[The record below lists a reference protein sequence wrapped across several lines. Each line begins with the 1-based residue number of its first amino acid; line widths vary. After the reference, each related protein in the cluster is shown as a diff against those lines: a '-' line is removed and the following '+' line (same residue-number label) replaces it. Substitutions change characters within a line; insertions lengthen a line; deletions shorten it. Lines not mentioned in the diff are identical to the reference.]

1 MSKTVGN
8 ITHESAVSHVT
19 GKAVYVADMHIGEQM
34 LTGKVVFSPFAHAR
48 IVSVDFTEALKVN
61 GVVDIL
67 DFRRIP
73 GINQLNPLTHD
84 EPCLAEEKVNC
95 IGQAILLIA
104 AENEHA
110 AIEAEKKITIIYDPL
125 EPVLTIQQAREKGTA
140 LAKTRK
146 IETGKPEESLLK
158 ASHILE
164 GELKIGG
171 QEHWYLETQ
180 SALCVPDENREM
192 MVYASSQNPSETQH
206 VVSEVLGLQA
216 NQVVCEVKRMGGGF
230 GGKETQASHVAA
242 WSALLANATGR
253 PVKIVLFRDDD
264 QKYTGKRHPFEASY
278 KIGFSDEGT
287 IVSYILDLHADAGM
301 ATDLSMAILERALF
315 HADSS
320 YYIPNMRVTGT
331 MWKTNLPSNT
341 AFRGFGGPQG
351 MAVIEH
357 AIDRVARYLGKDAAE
372 IRYRNFY
379 GLNKRNVTHFGQLI
393 ENNRLF
399 QLWDALIDSSD
410 YNKRRTEINGFNQKH
425 FYIKRGIALTPVKF
439 GISFTTAFLNQAG
452 ALVNIYKDGTVLVNH
467 GGTEM
472 GQGLH
477 TKIKQIAALEFGLP
491 LEKINLS
498 PTNTS
503 KVPNTSPT
511 AASSGT
517 DLNGMAVKNAIDKIK
532 IRLDSLAK
540 QLLSENEIASG
551 ELVYHDGLVF
561 LSNMPDKKITFKE
574 LVIKA
579 HLSQISLSATGFY
592 GTPGLYYDKEK
603 GRGNPFHY
611 FAFGMAVSEVEV
623 DILTGMSK
631 VLRTDILHDAG
642 ESLNQDIDLGQVAGA
657 FIQGVGWCTTETLRY
672 NSQGQLLNH
681 SPDTYKIP
689 GIGDVPDDF
698 RVELLKNAPNPQTV
712 RQSKAVGEPPFMLAF
727 SVWLAIKDAI
737 SAVANHSVEPDFAL
751 PANNETIL
759 LSIEKLRNSVKN

>member
-1 MSKTVGN
+1 MKKDSNK

-19 GKAVYVADMHIGEQM
+19 GRATYVTDMNFGEQM
-34 LTGKVVFSPFAHAR
+34 LTGRVVFSQHAHAN
-48 IVSVDFTEALKVN
+48 ILSVELAEALKVK

-67 DFRRIP
+67 DFSRIP
-73 GINQLNPLTHD
+73 GVNQLNPLAHD
-84 EPCLAEEKVNC
+84 EPCLAEKTVNC

-104 AENEHA
+104 AENEQA
-110 AIEAEKKITIIYDPL
+110 AVEAEKKVIINYDLL
-125 EPVLTIQQAREKGTA
+125 EPVLTIKQAREKNTP

-146 IETGKPEESLLK
+146 IETGNPDESIQND
-158 ASHILE
+158 AHTLE

-180 SALCVPDENREM
+180 AALCVPGENHEM
-192 MVYASSQNPSETQH
+192 TVFASSQNPTETQL

-216 NQVVCEVKRMGGGF
+216 NQVVCEVRRMGGAF
-230 GGKETQASHVAA
+230 GGKETQANHVAA
-242 WSALLANATGR
+242 WAALLANATGR
-253 PVKIVLFRDDD
+253 AVKIVLFRDDD
-264 QKYTGKRHPFEASY
+264 QKYTGKRHPFEANY
-278 KIGFSDEGT
+278 KIGFSEDG
-287 IVSYILDLHADAGM
+287 IISSYILDLNADAGM

-351 MAVIEH
+351 MAVIEN
-357 AIDRVARYLGKDAAE
+357 AIDSIARFLDKDSAE
-372 IRYRNFY
+372 IRFRNFY
-379 GLNKRNVTHFGQLI
+379 GINERNVTHYGQI
-393 ENNRLF
+393 ISNNRLF
-399 QLWDALIDSSD
+399 KLWDELILSSD
-410 YNKRRTEINGFNQKH
+410 YFQRRTEINVFNQNNEHK
-425 FYIKRGIALTPVKF
+425 KRGLALTPVKF

-477 TKIKQIAALEFGLP
+477 TKIKQIAAHELGLSY
-491 LEKINLS
+491 EKINLS

-517 DLNGMAVKNAIDKIK
+517 DLNGMAVKNAIDKLK
-532 IRLDSLAK
+532 KRLSPLAK
-540 QLLSENEIASG
+540 SLLGRTDESNN
-551 ELVYHDGLVF
+551 VVVFKDGHVF
-561 LSNMPDKKITFKE
+561 IDDSPEKAITFEE
-574 LVIKA
+574 LAKKA

-592 GTPGLYYDKEK
+592 GTPGLFYDKEK

-611 FAFGMAVSEVEV
+611 FAFGMAVSEVEIDV
-623 DILTGMSK
+623 LTGMSK
-631 VLRTDILHDAG
+631 ILRADILHDAG
-642 ESLNQDIDLGQVAGA
+642 ETISESIDLGQVTGA

-672 NSQGQLLNH
+672 NSKGQLLNH

-689 GIGDVPDDF
+689 GIGDMPAEF
-698 RVELLKNAPNPQTV
+698 RIELLKNVPNPQTI

-737 SAVANHSVEPDFAL
+737 SSIANHTIEPDFAL

-759 LSIEKLRNSVKN
+759 LSVEKLKK

>member
-73 GINQLNPLTHD
+73 GVNQLNPLTHD

-110 AIEAEKKITIIYDPL
+110 AIEAEKKIKIIYDTL

-287 IVSYILDLHADAGM
+287 IISYILDLHADAGM

-399 QLWDALIDSSD
+399 QLWDALIVSSD

-540 QLLSENEIASG
+540 QLLSENDMASG

-642 ESLNQDIDLGQVAGA
+642 ESINQDIDLGQVAGA

-689 GIGDVPDDF
+689 GIGDIPDDF

-759 LSIEKLRNSVKN
+759 LSIEKLRNSVIK

>member
-110 AIEAEKKITIIYDPL
+110 AIEAEKKIKIIYDPL

-158 ASHILE
+158 AAHILE

-287 IVSYILDLHADAGM
+287 IISYILDLHADAGM

-379 GLNKRNVTHFGQLI
+379 GLNERNVTHFGQLI

-399 QLWDALIDSSD
+399 QLWDALIVSSD

-540 QLLSENEIASG
+540 QLLSENDMASG

-642 ESLNQDIDLGQVAGA
+642 ESINQDIDLGQVAGA

-689 GIGDVPDDF
+689 GIGDIPDDF

-759 LSIEKLRNSVKN
+759 LSIEKLRNSVIK

>member
-110 AIEAEKKITIIYDPL
+110 AIEAEKKIKIIYDPL
-125 EPVLTIQQAREKGTA
+125 EPVLTIQQAREKGTV

-164 GELKIGG
+164 GELKISG

-357 AIDRVARYLGKDAAE
+357 ALDRVARYLRKDAAE

-379 GLNKRNVTHFGQLI
+379 GLNERNVTHFGQLI

-399 QLWDALIDSSD
+399 QLWDALIVSSD

-425 FYIKRGIALTPVKF
+425 LFIKRGIALTPVKF

-540 QLLSENEIASG
+540 QLLSENDMASG

-642 ESLNQDIDLGQVAGA
+642 ESINEGIDLGQVAGA

-672 NSQGQLLNH
+672 NSQGHLLNH

-737 SAVANHSVEPDFAL
+737 SAVANNSVEPDFAL

-759 LSIEKLRNSVKN
+759 LSIEKLRNSVIK